1 MPKQYKMLINGKWFA
16 GKETIDV
23 INPYNQEVLGTIP
36 KATKED
42 VNAAIE
48 SAQQAFEIISNM
60 PAHQRSKILE
70 KTSDLIQKHQE
81 EIATIIA
88 SESGKAW
95 KYAYGEVGR
104 GVETFKFAAEEAK
117 QIHGETIPMD
127 ASPSAEN
134 RMGFFIRTP
143 IGVIG
148 AISPFNFPLN
158 LVAHK
163 VAPAIAAGN
172 SVVLKPAT
180 ATPLTALKMAELL
193 MQAGLPDGVLNII
206 MGGGSTVGDWLVTDP
221 RLAMITFTGSPP
233 VGKYI
238 MSRGGLKKYT
248 MELGSNSAV
257 IICEDADLEK
267 AVPRCIV
274 GAYANSGQVC
284 ISIQRI
290 YVHQSIAKEFTRQFV
305 DATRKQIVGDPLDKN
320 CDVGPIIDIHE
331 AERTEQWIQEA
342 VAGGAEILSG
352 GKRNGTMF
360 EPTVLTNTK
369 PEMKVVS
376 DEIFA
381 PVISIIPYQNFDDVL
396 RQVDNSRYGLQAG
409 IYTQQI
415 DRAFN
420 AIKKINVGGIMI
432 NDGPIFRVDHMP
444 YGGNKNSGIGREG
457 LKYAIE
463 EMTNIRMVC
472 FNL

>member
-1 MPKQYKMLINGKWFA
+1 MPKEYKMLINGKWLSS
-16 GKETIDV
+16 KETIDV

-36 KATKED
+36 KATKAA
-42 VNAAIE
+42 VNEAIK
-48 SAQQAFEIISNM
+48 SAQQAFEIISRM
-60 PAHQRSKILE
+60 PSHQRSRILE
-70 KTSDLIQKHQE
+70 TTSVLIKKNQE
-81 EIATIIA
+81 EIAEIIA

-95 KYAYGEVGR
+95 KYAFAEVSR

-127 ASPSAEN
+127 ASSSAEN

-163 VAPAIAAGN
+163 IAPAIAAGN
-172 SVVLKPAT
+172 TVVLKPAT

-193 MQAGLPDGVLNII
+193 MEAGLPDGVLNII
-206 MGGGSTVGDWLVTDP
+206 MGGGSTVGDWLVTDD
-221 RLAMITFTGSPP
+221 RIAMITFTGSPP

-257 IICEDADLEK
+257 IICEDADIDK
-267 AVPRCIV
+267 AVPRCVV
-274 GAYANSGQVC
+274 GAYANSGQIC

-290 YVHQSIAKEFTRQFV
+290 YVHKSIESAFTELFV
-305 DATRKQIVGDPLDKN
+305 EMTRKQVVGNPLDKN
-320 CDVGPIIDIHE
+320 CDVGPMIDIHE
-331 AERTEQWIQEA
+331 AERAELWVQEA
-342 VAGGAEILSG
+342 VAGGAKILTG
-352 GKRNGTMF
+352 GKRDGLLF
-360 EPTVLTNTK
+360 EPTVLTNVK
-369 PEMKVVS
+369 SEMKVVS

-381 PVISIIPYQNFDDVL
+381 PVVSIIPYDDFDEVL
-396 RQVDNSRYGLQAG
+396 QMVDDSRYGLQAG

-415 DRAFN
+415 DRAFK
-420 AIKKINVGGIMI
+420 AIKNINVGGIMI

-444 YGGNKNSGIGREG
+444 YGGNKDSGIGREG